1 MKKYFFIFIFLFL
14 SACSNTSSTFV
25 NVSMPNFKPQTPI
38 KTESID
44 SGITIALE
52 PINIEQ
58 NNNYSD
64 YFENSVLKIRI
75 EKEIELLKE
84 NLEEQIATVAKLKGY
99 KIVNSNPDYTLKS
112 LISIYIEEQNPQKS
126 DSFVSGDYVKSNLG
140 IQFQGKVSFIDAH
153 NPQNSTDLTSNTK
166 LNSLISLTYPI
177 KNDDGI
183 NMFKTTISTVP
194 TQLNKGLERPAFEI
208 DRSFIA
214 FYKNTLNTLYSN
226 LPKAIDIVQPSNNP
240 EKFNSFDNNSSFEE
254 NPSQPSKDTFKNIPS
269 NNPNV
274 KKENDVNNDVNKNQD
289 GVIIF
294 E

>member
-38 KTESID
+38 KTESIN

-84 NLEEQIATVAKLKGY
+84 NLEEQMATIAKLKGY

-140 IQFQGKVSFIDAH
+140 IQFQGKISFIDAH
-153 NPQNSTDLTSNTK
+153 NSQNSTDLTSNTK
-166 LNSLISLTYPI
+166 LNSLIALIYPI

-214 FYKNTLNTLYSN
+214 FYKNTLNTVYNN
-226 LPKAIDIVQPSNNP
+226 LPKAIDTAQPSNNP
-240 EKFNSFDNNSSFEE
+240 EKFNSFENNSSFEE
-254 NPSQPSKDTFKNIPS
+254 NSFQPSKSFKNTPNDNS
-269 NNPNV
+269 NA
-274 KKENDVNNDVNKNQD
+274 KKENNVDKNQD